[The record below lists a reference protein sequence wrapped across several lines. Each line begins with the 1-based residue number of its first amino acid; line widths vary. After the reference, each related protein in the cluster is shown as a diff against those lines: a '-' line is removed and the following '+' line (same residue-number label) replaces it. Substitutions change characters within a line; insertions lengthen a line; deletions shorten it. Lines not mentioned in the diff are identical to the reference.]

1 MVGSQRS
8 TSIVYANETTQGEGW
23 QCQKDQSCDW
33 KSRAFF
39 VSHDNS
45 PATGVEV
52 GRARNLSSVSWGMI
66 HVKEGSLNKMLGTR
80 TGVTF
85 CGGKTL

>member
-8 TSIVYANETTQGEGW
+8 TSIVYANETTLGEGW

-52 GRARNLSSVSWGMI
+52 GRDLRFEFSQ
-66 HVKEGSLNKMLGTR
+66 LGDDSCQGR
-80 TGVTF
+80 
-85 CGGKTL
+85 KPQ